1 MSTDANQSKEYRLY
15 SKAAR
20 QWFTVSR
27 EQYEEYDRERTAFRK
42 KMQHQG
48 LCCCPRSKWWL
59 CDMMCMYC
67 DYRCDGT
74 LSLNM
79 PQGDDEDIT
88 LMDIIPDG
96 NPAME
101 DVQADRDLLNSLIRR
116 LHEIDPNAE
125 SILAMW
131 EENDK
136 ISDRAMA
143 EALGCKQRTFADR
156 MKRVRTELRKLR
168 GE

>member
-1 MSTDANQSKEYRLY
+1 MENKANRIYDKGT
-15 SKAAR
+15 R
-20 QWFTVSR
+20 QWFDVSPDA
-27 EQYEEYDRERTAFRK
+27 YEAYDRERTAFRK

-48 LCCCPRSKWWL
+48 ICRCPRSKWWL

-79 PQGDDEDIT
+79 PQGDDEDVT

-96 NPAME
+96 SPAME
-101 DVQADRDLLNSLIRR
+101 EVQADRDLLDRLIRR
-116 LHEIDPNAE
+116 LYEIDPDAE

-131 EENDK
+131 KENDK
-136 ISDRAMA
+136 ISDLAMA

-156 MKRVRTELRKLR
+156 MKRIRTEMRKIR
-168 GE
+168 GC